1 MCSNTTSTDQHFSY
15 PMTTSMHP
23 PLPPLLKRPPVND
36 WAMALLNGCSQVFLL
51 RHPLCGL
58 LCLLSIAWGA
68 PQLLGGALL
77 GGFVG
82 WLTAVRRH
90 YPQADINS
98 GLYGYNGVLLGLL
111 LSAKLAW
118 TPLLPLLIITSAGLA
133 SLLLR
138 GWLRH
143 NRKHASLPAYTA
155 PFVLLGWLLLALADC
170 LQLASNAANPGQL
183 HDLAALDWPL
193 AVLRG
198 LSQVLLVNDPI
209 SGVLIFIALWL
220 ANRRMA
226 RWALVGSALGLLLA
240 SQLGH
245 YGEAVQGLYGF
256 NGALVAF
263 VLSQQQRRTWLVLAG
278 IIASGL
284 LQLSWVSL
292 GLSNPLT
299 APFILACWL
308 AQSLRSWRRNK
319 LLPALF

>member
-1 MCSNTTSTDQHFSY
+1 
-15 PMTTSMHP
+15 MTTPMHP
-23 PLPPLLKRPPVND
+23 PLTPLLKRPPAND

-82 WLTAVRRH
+82 WLTAARRH
-90 YPQADINS
+90 YPQPDINS

-118 TPLLPLLIITSAGLA
+118 SPLLPLLIIASAGLA
-133 SLLLR
+133 SLLLNR
-138 GWLRH
+138 WLRH
-143 NRKHASLPAYTA
+143 NRRHASLPAYTA
-155 PFVLLGWLLLALADC
+155 PFVLFGWLLLALTDT
-170 LQLASNAANPGQL
+170 LQLISNAADPGQL
-183 HDLAALDWPL
+183 HGLAVLDWPL

-209 SGVLIFIALWL
+209 SGLLIFTALWL

-226 RWALVGSALGLLLA
+226 LWALVGSALGLLLG

-256 NGALVAF
+256 NGALVA
-263 VLSQQQRRTWLVLAG
+263 VALSQQQRRAWPVLAG
-278 IIASGL
+278 IIASVL
-284 LQLSWVSL
+284 LQLGLFYL
-292 GLSNPLT
+292 GLSAPLT

-308 AQSLRSWRRNK
+308 VQMASRLLRRRFK
-319 LLPALF
+319 PAPASH